1 MKWEKLEPNHF
12 FKEPVKHF
20 VASTIYDTKEYDRLY
35 ENQNNLT
42 HDIWNEFDSKYKVGF
57 QFYEDLQDIDKSKDI
72 MCLWFFKERS
82 DRSNEKD
89 ILLAGKTITYFPN
102 TFLITRSNDIKIVRN
117 KRSYIRRPV
126 LQIDMKEEVWLN
138 LLERFDKRS

>member
-117 KRSYIRRPV
+117 
-126 LQIDMKEEVWLN
+126 
-138 LLERFDKRS
+138 